1 MIKVLAIDDEPLALQ
16 QLASYV
22 KRVPFFTL
30 SGVCQSAVEA
40 KEFLAEN
47 AVDAIFIDINMPEL
61 NGIDFVRSLLS
72 PPLIVFTTAYSEFAV
87 EGFKVDAV
95 DYLLKPFG
103 MDEFMHAA
111 RKVKR
116 LVELTK
122 KEDEEWKEEHTH
134 PAPAAPSALAAK
146 QSELQENI
154 IYLKTD
160 YKVVR
165 LNISEICY
173 VESMGSYLRFHL
185 LNKQKP
191 VMALLTMKKIEDR
204 LPTSD
209 FMRIHRS
216 YIINLKAVREINR
229 NRITLDTG
237 DVLPLGDMYRDK
249 FGEYVEAN
257 YLGR

>member
-40 KEFLAEN
+40 KEFLAGN

-61 NGIDFVRSLLS
+61 NGIDFVCSLLS

-95 DYLLKPFG
+95 DYLLKPLG

-134 PAPAAPSALAAK
+134 PAPAAPFLTLPRNNPNSRKTSFISKRTTRSSA
-146 QSELQENI
+146 S
-154 IYLKTD
+154 
-160 YKVVR
+160 
-165 LNISEICY
+165 
-173 VESMGSYLRFHL
+173 
-185 LNKQKP
+185 
-191 VMALLTMKKIEDR
+191 
-204 LPTSD
+204 TSPKSATSSPWAPI
-209 FMRIHRS
+209 FAS
-216 YIINLKAVREINR
+216 
-229 NRITLDTG
+229 TS
-237 DVLPLGDMYRDK
+237 
-249 FGEYVEAN
+249 
-257 YLGR
+257 

>member
-1 MIKVLAIDDEPLALQ
+1 M
-16 QLASYV
+16 
-22 KRVPFFTL
+22 
-30 SGVCQSAVEA
+30 
-40 KEFLAEN
+40 
-47 AVDAIFIDINMPEL
+47 
-61 NGIDFVRSLLS
+61 
-72 PPLIVFTTAYSEFAV
+72 IVFTTAYSEFAV

-134 PAPAAPSALAAK
+134 PAPADPSVLAAK
-146 QSELQENI
+146 QSELQEDI

>member
-30 SGVCQSAVEA
+30 SGVCQS
-40 KEFLAEN
+40 
-47 AVDAIFIDINMPEL
+47 AIFIDINMPEL

-146 QSELQENI
+146 QSELQEDI

-160 YKVVR
+160 YKVIR

>member
-1 MIKVLAIDDEPLALQ
+1 M
-16 QLASYV
+16 
-22 KRVPFFTL
+22 
-30 SGVCQSAVEA
+30 
-40 KEFLAEN
+40 
-47 AVDAIFIDINMPEL
+47 
-61 NGIDFVRSLLS
+61 
-72 PPLIVFTTAYSEFAV
+72 IVFTTAYSEFAV

-146 QSELQENI
+146 QSELQEVI
-154 IYLKTD
+154 
-160 YKVVR
+160 R